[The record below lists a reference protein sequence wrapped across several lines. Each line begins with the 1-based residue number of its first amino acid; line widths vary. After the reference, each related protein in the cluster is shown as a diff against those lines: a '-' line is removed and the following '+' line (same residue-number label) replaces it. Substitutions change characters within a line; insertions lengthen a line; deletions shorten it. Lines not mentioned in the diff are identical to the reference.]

1 MSEKTKSHIVWLGS
15 SEKLQSR
22 EGIRVEARRGSF
34 GKQGRIHLELLKL
47 KHQVRGAVLS
57 CLSLLVVFSLV
68 CIFVFLVVGGL
79 LNL

>member
-15 SEKLQSR
+15 SEELQSR
-22 EGIRVEARRGSF
+22 EGIRVEARRGALGNKEEF
-34 GKQGRIHLELLKL
+34 IWNLLKL
-47 KHQVRGAVLS
+47 KHQVRGVVLS

>member
-1 MSEKTKSHIVWLGS
+1 VSEKTKSHIVWLGS

-47 KHQVRGAVLS
+47 KHQVRGANL
-57 CLSLLVVFSLV
+57 FSSSYYHLFV
-68 CIFVFLVVGGL
+68 GRTIFVI
-79 LNL
+79 